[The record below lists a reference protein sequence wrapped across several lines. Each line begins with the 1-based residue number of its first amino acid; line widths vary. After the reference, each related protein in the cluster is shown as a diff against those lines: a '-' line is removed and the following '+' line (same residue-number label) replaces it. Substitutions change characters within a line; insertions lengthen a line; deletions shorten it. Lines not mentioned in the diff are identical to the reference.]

1 MKRKYKTTERW
12 GEKVRGVEG
21 GGGGVG
27 GVHWAL
33 SGRKI

>member
-21 GGGGVG
+21 GGGVG
-27 GVHWAL
+27 AL
-33 SGRKI
+33 GTKW

>member
-21 GGGGVG
+21 GGGGG
-27 GVHWAL
+27 GGAL
-33 SGRKI
+33 GTKW

>member
-21 GGGGVG
+21 GGGGV
-27 GVHWAL
+27 HWAL

>member
-21 GGGGVG
+21 GGGGG

>member
-21 GGGGVG
+21 GGGGGVG
-27 GVHWAL
+27 AL
-33 SGRKI
+33 GTKW